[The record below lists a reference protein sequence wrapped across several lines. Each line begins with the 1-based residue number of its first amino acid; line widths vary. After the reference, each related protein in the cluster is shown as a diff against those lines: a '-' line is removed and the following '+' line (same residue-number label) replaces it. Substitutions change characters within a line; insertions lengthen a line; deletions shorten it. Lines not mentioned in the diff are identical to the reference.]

1 MSVNISQKSIQDQF
15 IKLTDTEKDQ
25 YIKTH
30 WIHKDGHISTKH
42 FMGKLLNKWVVTRG
56 LFRKMCGISLP
67 GTIQKLE
74 KSRGN
79 LSEKTKQLEF
89 NATCD
94 FLITLI
100 QKMHTKKS
108 VAYQQ
113 SIIKLK
119 FTLFSLSLEQ
129 TAKVVEKV
137 KELKD
142 GEDIQV
148 MRQKV
153 NQILAEYPP
162 ELKEAL
168 ITAIFKHVDSA
179 VASQLFHGDFLANSA
194 AEKAVKVAGIAQ
206 NSEALKKVLADETL
220 HAEVAQGIAQI
231 KQHNAAEAASIIQQI
246 KQALP
251 SETFPQGPLA
261 ALLKPEISSSS
272 LPQDEVDSI
281 IKKVKNLKSS
291 DTFTEIADKVIE
303 IQGKF
308 SPDKKEAVISEIL
321 KHVEPDIAVQ
331 IFNMPCGNAAK
342 VLGLIENPAA
352 LKKVCLG
359 KNTHD
364 SLADGLEQIRL
375 VDVKQGDLV
384 AEALARGFASVENL
398 PTRLQTDLKSRADE
412 GINFAKTWQ
421 NASKNLALKVKAL
434 SNDKQALTQLMKELQ
449 NAPPGDHYSYIQAV
463 VKNVNPALLPYVLTE
478 NFTDDAE
485 TELIVKLEA
494 LSELDD
500 FSFFSQVDEDEQHER
515 IAAALQK
522 LAGLN
527 RPAAVKVAS
536 LLNADPAKLHLPLYT
551 ICRELSPFAGE
562 PFAQIFKQLNQTDG
576 ETIIKALNDSLD
588 KVPNNYYDKRL
599 LVAQALSVVAPEHAV
614 YLFTHLPPGPL
625 FGYALLALQENPAA
639 FEAIL
644 QDPKTHQRL
653 YIELWDIH
661 GFRAPLIPTLVND
674 LCLRMEKLN
683 VLKGFISK
691 PNLNLGPLV
700 EDLPITTQK
709 KLLDHLKDETSLP
722 KVAAAIVHN
731 HSVPEWE
738 HAETWRIQGPYVIED
753 FYYRPVTKEQLPAAL
768 FEDPKT
774 KQALEALTKPQDAV
788 DFIIEFAS
796 LLNDRFNPSFQH
808 VDDIGDSGNEYAPGT
823 EWYAQ
828 KQKLLNQLMDKKQ
841 FLSEEYS
848 SVIKE
853 EYKEGLEIVTS
864 HLLELIKR
872 LPGDMPSH
880 SAEIIQGIKKY
891 DGIAA
896 NIYLLLLVLKLDPK
910 EQAFMAQ
917 ACHDHEFAYLLFQ
930 MDSASRD
937 KMLKDRLD
945 ILKKSSYRLKEFKEI
960 YMAFIP
966 VASVAEHK
974 RVGSLIDS
982 YISKA
987 S

>member
-1 MSVNISQKSIQDQF
+1 MIKDISQKSIQDQF
-15 IKLTDTEKDQ
+15 IKLTDTEKDH

-42 FMGKLLNKWVVTRG
+42 FMGKLLNKWVVTRS

-74 KSRGN
+74 KSRDTI
-79 LSEKTKQLEF
+79 SEKAKQLEF

-100 QKMHTKKS
+100 QKMHTEKS

-113 SIIKLK
+113 SIVKLK
-119 FTLFSLSLEQ
+119 FTLFSLSPEQ

-153 NQILAEYPP
+153 NQILAEHPP

-168 ITAIFKHVDSA
+168 ITAIFKHVDPA
-179 VASQLFHGDFLANSA
+179 VASQLFHGDFLANPVA
-194 AEKAVKVAGIAQ
+194 AEKAAKIAGIAQ
-206 NSEALKKVLADETL
+206 NSEALKRILADETL

-231 KQHNAAEAASIIQQI
+231 KQHHAAEAASIIHRVM
-246 KQALP
+246 QAFP
-251 SETFPQGPLA
+251 AGTSPQGPLA
-261 ALLKPEISSSS
+261 ALLKPEISSPP
-272 LPQDEVDSI
+272 LLQEEVDSI
-281 IKKVKNLKSS
+281 LKNVKNLKPS
-291 DTFTEIADKVIE
+291 DDKH
-303 IQGKF
+303 
-308 SPDKKEAVISEIL
+308 S
-321 KHVEPDIAVQ
+321 
-331 IFNMPCGNAAK
+331 
-342 VLGLIENPAA
+342 LI
-352 LKKVCLG
+352 K
-359 KNTHD
+359 
-364 SLADGLEQIRL
+364 
-375 VDVKQGDLV
+375 
-384 AEALARGFASVENL
+384 
-398 PTRLQTDLKSRADE
+398 
-412 GINFAKTWQ
+412 
-421 NASKNLALKVKAL
+421 
-434 SNDKQALTQLMKELQ
+434 LMKELLRG
-449 NAPPGDHYSYIQAV
+449 PPGDHNSHIQMV
-463 VKNVNPALLPYVLTE
+463 VKNVNLAILPYVLTE

-485 TELIVKLEA
+485 TELIAKLEA
-494 LSELDD
+494 LSEIGDLSFVNEVEEEQHV
-500 FSFFSQVDEDEQHER
+500 FSLIKDEQHER
-515 IAAALQK
+515 IAIALKK
-522 LAGLN
+522 LAGSN
-527 RPAAVKVAS
+527 PHAAVKVAR
-536 LLNADPAKLHLPLYT
+536 LLNADPDKLHLPLFT
-551 ICRELSPFAGE
+551 ICQELNPFAGE
-562 PFAQIFKQLNQTDG
+562 SFAQILKKLNQGDSASLV
-576 ETIIKALNDSLD
+576 KALNDELS
-588 KVPNNYYDKRL
+588 KTPSAKRWTL
-599 LVAQALSVVAPEHAV
+599 IAQALSVVAPEHAV
-614 YLFTHLPPGPL
+614 YLFTNLPPGPL
-625 FGYALLALQENPAA
+625 FGFALLALQENPAA

-644 QDPKTHQRL
+644 QDPETHQRL
-653 YIELWDIH
+653 YDELWNIH
-661 GFRAPLIPTLVND
+661 AFRAPLIPTLFND
-674 LCLRMEKLN
+674 ICLRMEKLN
-683 VLKGFISK
+683 VLKGFISN
-691 PNLNLGPLV
+691 PNLILAPLI

-709 KLLDHLKDETSLP
+709 KLLDHLKHELSLP
-722 KVAAAIVHN
+722 KVVAAIVHS
-731 HSVPEWE
+731 HSVPK
-738 HAETWRIQGPYVIED
+738 AEDAERRRMQAAYVIED
-753 FYYRPVTKEQLPAAL
+753 IYFRPVTKEQLPAAL
-768 FEDPKT
+768 LENPKT
-774 KQALEALTKPQDAV
+774 RQALGALTKPQEV
-788 DFIIEFAS
+788 NDFIIEFAD
-796 LLNDRFNPSFQH
+796 LLNDRFNPGFQH
-808 VDDIGDSGNEYAPGT
+808 VVDIESPLNEFTPGT

-896 NIYLLLLVLKLDPK
+896 NIYLLLLILKLDPK

-930 MDSASRD
+930 MDSASRE

-945 ILKKSSYRLKEFKEI
+945 MLKKSSYRLKEFKEI